1 MKTQRLILLSSLC
14 ALTFSSCSST
24 NTDGTTASSGGGWKK
39 GLIGAGLGGVIG
51 ALVGDNLL
59 NRNDNNNNRNGSSSG
74 GGGGSSGNGN
84 GNNNNDNGF
93 LDDNAGLITGVV
105 AGGAVGMIGD
115 SMAQREVRQK
125 YLDGYNKGR
134 SDAIKDLYWLKR
146 DAERPGGAADL
157 QRRYY
162 EVPVPEHVT
171 TDGVLVEP
179 RKVVIE
185 VVE

>member
-1 MKTQRLILLSSLC
+1 MKTHILILLVGMSALLSACSNSSGGVNKGLVG
-14 ALTFSSCSST
+14 AASGGLLGAIVGDQLLKGNNNSGGSISST
-24 NTDGTTASSGGGWKK
+24 TGGTTTTAST
-39 GLIGAGLGGVIG
+39 
-51 ALVGDNLL
+51 
-59 NRNDNNNNRNGSSSG
+59 
-74 GGGGSSGNGN
+74 GGGGSGLGSH
-84 GNNNNDNGF
+84 
-93 LDDNAGLITGVV
+93 AGLISGAV
-105 AGGAVGMIGD
+105 AGYAAGAITD
-115 SMAQREVRQK
+115 AMAQNEVKQK

-146 DAERPGGAADL
+146 DAERPANGDGV

>member
-1 MKTQRLILLSSLC
+1 MKRHFILLSGLC
-14 ALTFSSCSST
+14 IALASCTSS
-24 NTDGTTASSGGGWKK
+24 DGTMNKGLLGAASG
-39 GLIGAGLGGVIG
+39 GLIGALIG
-51 ALVGDNLL
+51 DGLL
-59 NRNDNNNNRNGSSSG
+59 NGDDDSSSSGSSSG
-74 GGGGSSGNGN
+74 GGSGSSSGG
-84 GNNNNDNGF
+84 GDDGGF
-93 LDDNAGLITGVV
+93 LEDNSGLITGAV
-105 AGGAVGMIGD
+105 AGYAAGAISDGFAKNEI
-115 SMAQREVRQK
+115 RQK

-134 SDAIKDLYWLKR
+134 SDAIKELYWVKR
-146 DAERPGGAADL
+146 DAERPTEDSSI

>member
-1 MKTQRLILLSSLC
+1 MKTHLPILIVFAGMTSVLV
-14 ALTFSSCSST
+14 SCS
-24 NTDGTTASSGGGWKK
+24 NSGGGMNK
-39 GLIGAGLGGVIG
+39 GLLGAATGGLLG

-59 NRNDNNNNRNGSSSG
+59 NRNNNNNNNAAAG
-74 GGGGSSGNGN
+74 GAAAAA
-84 GNNNNDNGF
+84 NNNNNNNF
-93 LDDNAGLITGVV
+93 LDDNAGLMTGAV
-105 AGGAVGMIGD
+105 AGYAAGAISDGF
-115 SMAQREVRQK
+115 AKNEVRQK

-134 SDAIKDLYWLKR
+134 SDAIKELYWVKR
-146 DAERPGGAADL
+146 DAERPSDDAVI

-179 RKVVIE
+179 KKVVIE

>member
-1 MKTQRLILLSSLC
+1 MKTTLLILLVGMSSLF
-14 ALTFSSCSST
+14 TSCSS
-24 NTDGTTASSGGGWKK
+24 SSGGVNK
-39 GLIGAGLGGVIG
+39 GLVGAASGGILGSIVDRF
-51 ALVGDNLL
+51 V
-59 NRNDNNNNRNGSSSG
+59 RSNNNNGSSSSSSTTGGTTTTSSTSGGSG
-74 GGGGSSGNGN
+74 GGLSNH
-84 GNNNNDNGF
+84 
-93 LDDNAGLITGVV
+93 AGLISGAV
-105 AGGAVGMIGD
+105 AGYAAGAISD
-115 SMAQREVRQK
+115 SMSQNEVRQK

-146 DAERPGGAADL
+146 DAERPTSGDGV